1 MINDISGILQAVS
14 PLRSDQTSDNA
25 SASVQPSIKPTS
37 VADVTAR
44 LLGTREF
51 LREVGTQGGF
61 RKEIMAFHER
71 WIAGQGCPQV
81 TAAFTFHKWVLLLEH
96 SRTTKLLP
104 QQASNKE

>member
-1 MINDISGILQAVS
+1 MTLLQAPVLS
-14 PLRSDQTSDNA
+14 QMT
-25 SASVQPSIKPTS
+25 

-71 WIAGQGCPQV
+71 WIAGQGCPKV
-81 TAAFTFHKWVLLLEH
+81 TAAFTFHKWVLLH
-96 SRTTKLLP
+96 QHGHFIKLLS
-104 QQASNKE
+104 QWTSK